1 MQTLKVTVRLRTSMV
16 APEQLFH
23 LDALLGSLRVGQAMK
38 ELGEGINPRDHH
50 YDIPVERFVSPSGEW
65 VFKASAF
72 KLDGQI
78 HRSVWMQTGRVRLE
92 EVARH
97 RSEGWLN
104 LRANKPITA
113 GGPFKTSLYHAA
125 LVSCDLLAYC
135 VGDQAQVQALLSE
148 CHQIGGRRGVG
159 MGQVDSITVEA
170 VPADECD
177 WQYRAMP
184 VDAPGL
190 GGSHSQAVSGIR
202 APYWD
207 RRLHQQALLP
217 I

>member
-1 MQTLKVTVRLRTSMV
+1 MQPLKITVTLRTGMV
-16 APEQLFH
+16 LPEQHLH
-23 LDALLGSLRVGQAMK
+23 LDALLGSLRVRYAKK
-38 ELGEGINPRDHH
+38 EHGEGINPRDYH
-50 YDIPVERFVSPSGEW
+50 YDIPVDRFIASSGEW

-72 KLDGQI
+72 KLVDR
-78 HRSVWMQTGRVRLE
+78 HHKAVWMQTGRVNLE
-92 EVARH
+92 EAARH

-113 GGPFKTSLYHAA
+113 GGPFKTSLYHLP
-125 LVSCDLLAYC
+125 LVWGSLEAYC
-135 VGDQAQVQALLSE
+135 VGDATGVQNLLSE

-159 MGQVDSITVEA
+159 MGQVQSITVE
-170 VPADECD
+170 PISADDCD

-184 VDAPGL
+184 ADTPNL
-190 GGSHSQAVSGIR
+190 GKTHALAVAGIR

-207 RRLHQQALLP
+207 RRSHLSALVP